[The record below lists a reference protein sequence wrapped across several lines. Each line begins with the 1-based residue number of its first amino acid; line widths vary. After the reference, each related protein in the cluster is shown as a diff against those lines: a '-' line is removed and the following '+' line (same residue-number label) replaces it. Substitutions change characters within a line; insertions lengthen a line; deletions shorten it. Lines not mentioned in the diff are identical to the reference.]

1 MQKLITLMSDK
12 PKSSY
17 EIAAEKMLLEGAE
30 RVEAGTTVPL
40 RPNYRV
46 RITSGWAAWDREKGR
61 LVCTGKVRIDATGD
75 SVPLVIEQLARAAAK
90 DWERAYIIGELDPK

>member
-1 MQKLITLMSDK
+1 MQKLITLMSEK

-17 EIAAEKMLLEGAE
+17 QLAAEKMLIEGAE

-46 RITSGWAAWDREKGR
+46 RLVTGWGAWDREKGR
-61 LVCTGKVRIDATGD
+61 LVCTGRVKINAQGDAVETAMNQLAQNALRRLASSIDA
-75 SVPLVIEQLARAAAK
+75 E
-90 DWERAYIIGELDPK
+90 